1 MVFTSEVFNEI
12 LFKSMDFIVIK
23 RQGRDIEVKTK
34 TPLLIGIGVVVV
46 VLILVVTLL
55 PNLTQKPAPQRI
67 LVYAYNDKITGIDP
81 SIEDDTGLVV
91 LGSIYETLTYYDYKT
106 GEVKPR
112 LAESWYSNEDGTEW
126 VFHLR
131 RGVVFHDGTPFNATA
146 VKLSVERARDIYRE
160 TGRGLGYIWD
170 AVEEIEV
177 IDEYTIKF
185 KLSYPQRLDL
195 LASASYSAYIF
206 SPSVL
211 EKAGVNDYM
220 DPALEEWF
228 NNGNAIGTGP
238 YKLLSYDPQKEVKL
252 EKFKEWWGWSIIKN
266 DNAPDVVIIKVV
278 VDPSAQYNGLLSGE
292 VDIAC
297 SIPRETIKSLL
308 DRGYKVINLSTYHNF
323 VLFFNTKRY
332 PTNITEFRLAIAH
345 AIDLN
350 RVVSEALLGLGRV
363 ASGVVPYGFPG
374 HVEGLTYEYN
384 LDKAREVLAKSGV
397 STPIKIELLYQVD
410 YEETRAFATIFKTI
424 MAQLGIEV
432 ELNPQDWARLKD
444 IAKGVW
450 ENPEETPH
458 LIIAD
463 WWPTIPSPFDFL
475 YTMFHSESK
484 EWNFAGYENSE
495 FDELIEE
502 AWLTEGVNFEKS
514 LEMYREAQLI
524 LYNEVVAIGLW
535 DEIRPYIYSSRIY
548 VPEDALNPLYTFVIR
563 FELVEVGS

>member
-1 MVFTSEVFNEI
+1 
-12 LFKSMDFIVIK
+12 
-23 RQGRDIEVKTK
+23 
-34 TPLLIGIGVVVV
+34 
-46 VLILVVTLL
+46 
-55 PNLTQKPAPQRI
+55 
-67 LVYAYNDKITGIDP
+67 
-81 SIEDDTGLVV
+81 
-91 LGSIYETLTYYDYKT
+91 
-106 GEVKPR
+106 
-112 LAESWYSNEDGTEW
+112 
-126 VFHLR
+126 
-131 RGVVFHDGTPFNATA
+131 
-146 VKLSVERARDIYRE
+146 
-160 TGRGLGYIWD
+160 LGYIWD

-350 RVVSEALLGLGRV
+350 RVVSEALLGLG
-363 ASGVVPYGFPG
+363 
-374 HVEGLTYEYN
+374 
-384 LDKAREVLAKSGV
+384 
-397 STPIKIELLYQVD
+397 
-410 YEETRAFATIFKTI
+410 
-424 MAQLGIEV
+424 
-432 ELNPQDWARLKD
+432 
-444 IAKGVW
+444 
-450 ENPEETPH
+450 
-458 LIIAD
+458 
-463 WWPTIPSPFDFL
+463 
-475 YTMFHSESK
+475 
-484 EWNFAGYENSE
+484 
-495 FDELIEE
+495 
-502 AWLTEGVNFEKS
+502 
-514 LEMYREAQLI
+514 
-524 LYNEVVAIGLW
+524 
-535 DEIRPYIYSSRIY
+535 
-548 VPEDALNPLYTFVIR
+548 
-563 FELVEVGS
+563 